1 MTRHELSGPQVL
13 SGPNVVEVPCTL
25 DLEQTGDSLH
35 AYCELDGRDPGPGD
49 EVLILDAPSRLVFGE
64 KAVVAR
70 RALVRRAGPLAR
82 LRARVEGYL
91 ELTELYE
98 VSFSEGRAP

>member
-1 MTRHELSGPQVL
+1 MTRAAL

-35 AYCELDGRDPGPGD
+35 AYCDLDGVDPGPGD
-49 EVLILDAPSRLVFGE
+49 EVLILDAPVAIAFGE
-64 KAVVAR
+64 KATVAR
-70 RALVRRAGPLAR
+70 RALVRRAGPFGR
-82 LRARVEGYL
+82 LRARVAGYL

>member
-1 MTRHELSGPQVL
+1 MSKPELSGA
-13 SGPNVVEVPCTL
+13 NVVEVPCTL

-35 AYCELDGRDPGPGD
+35 AYCELEGIDPGPGD
-49 EVLILDAPSRLVFGE
+49 EVLILDAPAGIAFGE
-64 KAVVAR
+64 KTVVAR

-82 LRARVEGYL
+82 FWARVEGYL